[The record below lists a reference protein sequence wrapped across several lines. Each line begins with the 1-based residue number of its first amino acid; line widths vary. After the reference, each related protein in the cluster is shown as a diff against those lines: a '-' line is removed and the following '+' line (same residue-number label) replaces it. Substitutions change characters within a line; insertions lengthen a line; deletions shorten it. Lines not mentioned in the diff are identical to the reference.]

1 MITRGGASLRT
12 VNSSKPQLSHSESRQ
27 SVAASDDYFSFSDQS
42 STKSSGSKLTVV
54 QYATPQSHRSR
65 EPSPSLPPTQEEEE
79 MTPKAPERGMHDAG
93 IRRSRATSVPF
104 SDTKVSEARSSPDN
118 TDRVPGTQDMPYIRF
133 AIEQLTRDEEVAGVG
148 RQDSTAST
156 DYPVDRFHGEG
167 SLSHTP
173 EPSKEP
179 PTPGPERPLSTQS
192 ERSDVIGSLFVA
204 AEQPDDNLYPSLDY
218 VPIVL
223 RPWALAA
230 VILCCLLMITGVA
243 FCNAWSQRY
252 DGLWNYDGVGTS
264 RYFVFQFLP
273 QLLAVLLIIWIFV
286 IQAAVYR
293 TIPFLMMAT
302 ERQQDSVL
310 QKLSI
315 LPRNFLFPDFSH
327 FKNGELLIGISQFII
342 WLTNFFA
349 IPLMSCLFQ
358 TKHYTIGGRGVWR
371 WVSVQPVGWT
381 LVAVYALVTI
391 ALLLLMFRYCR
402 SWTGLIWDP
411 VSIADLIPLIQRSN
425 ILHDF
430 ERSETAH
437 FVTDTVAPRFLR
449 LGYWKT
455 SDKKDVFYGIGEEHA
470 PIRSPSLHGS
480 KNWREKQSDPVTA
493 LPDIQEQGG
502 VSNDS
507 FQNNLHSPTV
517 RYRWMTSFLKDSS
530 LIAWTAIVFAL
541 FIAFVVV
548 SFVNDAIP
556 RGFVPRLSTLAS
568 DDGFSASNFVFSFI
582 PAFIGT
588 FLFLAWQ
595 PIDIYFRALQPFL
608 EMSSPEGATAD
619 NSLLLSYQSGLP
631 LGVTLSALLARHFKV
646 AWISFMSVASL
657 AIPVLSGGIFIAL
670 WYPSE
675 SKVRITTC
683 LPAFYALVAFCA
695 LYAVSFLVIWP
706 GRKRYLPHDISTLA
720 DLFSFLYQS
729 PLLSDKLLR
738 EPRTKT
744 DLVTRLII
752 SPPGGREIPRYGFGV
767 YCGRSGKEHLGIDRL
782 HRPGKPDMLITTA
795 TMKPRRASLLSTG
808 F

>member
-27 SVAASDDYFSFSDQS
+27 SVAASDDYYSFSDQS

-65 EPSPSLPPTQEEEE
+65 EPSPSLPPTAEEEE
-79 MTPKAPERGMHDAG
+79 MTPRQPGRGIGDAE
-93 IRRSRATSVPF
+93 IRRSGVL
-104 SDTKVSEARSSPDN
+104 SDAKVSETCSSPDN
-118 TDRVPGTQDMPYIRF
+118 AIRPPGTQDIPYIRF

-148 RQDSTAST
+148 RQNSTVST
-156 DYPVDRFHGEG
+156 DYPGERFVGDG
-167 SLSHTP
+167 SYFSHTP

-179 PTPGPERPLSTQS
+179 PNPGPERPPSSQS
-192 ERSDVIGSLFVA
+192 ERSDIGDLFVA

-218 VPIVL
+218 VPVVL

-243 FCNAWSQRY
+243 FCNAWSQRH
-252 DGLWNYDGVGTS
+252 DGLWDYDGVGTA

-293 TIPFLMMAT
+293 TIPFSMMAT

-315 LPRNFLFPDFSH
+315 LPRNFLLPDFSH
-327 FKNGELLIGISQFII
+327 FRNGELLIGVSQFII

-349 IPLMSCLFQ
+349 IPLQSCLFQ

-402 SWTGLIWDP
+402 SWTGLMWDP
-411 VSIADLIPLIQRSN
+411 VSLADLIPLIQRSN

-430 ERSETAH
+430 ERSETARAVRDV
-437 FVTDTVAPRFLR
+437 VTPRCLR
-449 LGYWKT
+449 LGYWRA
-455 SDKKDVFYGIGEEHA
+455 SDKTDVFYGIGEEHA
-470 PIRSPSLHGS
+470 PIRNPSLHDS
-480 KNWREKQSDPVTA
+480 NKSREKQPDL
-493 LPDIQEQGG
+493 LPGLEEQGA

-507 FQNNLHSPTV
+507 FQGNLHSPAV
-517 RYRWMTSFLKDSS
+517 RYRWMVWFLKDSS
-530 LIAWTAIVFAL
+530 LIAWTLIVFAL

-556 RGFVPRLSTLAS
+556 TGFVPRLPTLAS
-568 DDGFSASNFVFSFI
+568 GDGFSASNFLFSFI

-595 PIDIYFRALQPFL
+595 PIDVYFRALQPIL

-619 NSLLLSYQSGLP
+619 NSLLLSYPSDLP
-631 LGVTLSALLARHFKV
+631 LAVTLSALLARHWKV

-670 WYPSE
+670 WYPSQ
-675 SKVRITTC
+675 SKVRITAC

-695 LYAVSFLVIWP
+695 LYTVSFLVIWP
-706 GRKRYLPHDISTLA
+706 GRKRYLPHDISSLA
-720 DLFSFLYQS
+720 DLLSFLYQS

-752 SPPGGREIPRYGFGV
+752 SPPGGRELPRYGFGV
-767 YCGRSGKEHLGIDRL
+767 YRGRSNSKEHLGIDRL
-782 HRPGKPDMLITTA
+782 HRPGRPDMLITTA
-795 TMKPRRASLLSTG
+795 TMKSKRASLLSTG